1 MKNFINSKSG
11 KIILLIF
18 VVVLL
23 ALLLLFALGHQSSW
37 DKDTGVLPD
46 VNSLQDEAEEINEPN
61 HGDMLDMESEKDDAG
76 EEILLISKDDIYSF
90 SMTDSNGILLTFK
103 KQGDTWVYVD
113 DESLD
118 INEDR
123 IDKVLNYLCQVRFI
137 NSFQTDSAKDYGLTQ
152 ESPQYILYDANG
164 YSTLISLGN
173 VDEKTGNVYFALN
186 YDFSTVYVNEGKLN
200 NVREYGIEELLTVR

>member
-46 VNSLQDEAEEINEPN
+46 VNSLQDEAEEINEPS
-61 HGDMLDMESEKDDAG
+61 HGDMLDKESEKDDAG

-90 SMTDSNGILLTFK
+90 SMTDSNGILLTFE

-113 DESLD
+113 DEGFKLSL
-118 INEDR
+118 
-123 IDKVLNYLCQVRFI
+123 
-137 NSFQTDSAKDYGLTQ
+137 S
-152 ESPQYILYDANG
+152 
-164 YSTLISLGN
+164 
-173 VDEKTGNVYFALN
+173 
-186 YDFSTVYVNEGKLN
+186 GKI
-200 NVREYGIEELLTVR
+200 Y